1 MDGRGSQAGMRGA
14 SKPSV
19 PTLAV
24 SNFQRGA
31 CDFATSVLTCKQ
43 SHSTLPTRGAIMTT
57 TQAKTGAP
65 TVDAA
70 FEQVKGLNEQWLGS
84 ARQAGTLYLDAYEK
98 AVEQAIELEL
108 KVAGYTR
115 QEWLK
120 DLIQTQAEFMREVA
134 SSYTSTARSLLK

>member
-1 MDGRGSQAGMRGA
+1 
-14 SKPSV
+14 
-19 PTLAV
+19 
-24 SNFQRGA
+24 
-31 CDFATSVLTCKQ
+31 
-43 SHSTLPTRGAIMTT
+43 MTT

-108 KVAGYTR
+108 KVAGYTQ

-120 DLIQTQAEFMREVA
+120 NLIQTQADFMREVA